1 LLVLRRQR
9 LAMMGLLVIRANN
22 LPSAQSNF
30 SCNLFSALYEYTDAW
45 IKGREMIKAG
55 VVNLCILQ
63 QENLAFSDMG
73 RKQVL
78 IKSTNERG
86 ITMKN
91 SHILSAAM
99 GSLLML
105 GLASGN
111 AYAADKP
118 QMEKC
123 FGIAKAGMNDCSS
136 NKSAHSCAGQATK
149 SNDPMDF
156 VAVPKGTCN
165 KIAGGMLKSM

>member
-1 LLVLRRQR
+1 
-9 LAMMGLLVIRANN
+9 
-22 LPSAQSNF
+22 
-30 SCNLFSALYEYTDAW
+30 
-45 IKGREMIKAG
+45 
-55 VVNLCILQ
+55 
-63 QENLAFSDMG
+63 
-73 RKQVL
+73 
-78 IKSTNERG
+78 
-86 ITMKN
+86 MKN
-91 SHILSAAM
+91 THILSAAM

-136 NKSAHSCAGQATK
+136 NKSAHSCAGQATR

-165 KIAGGMLKSM
+165 KIAGGHLMNSDTMKKM